1 MTTSWLGRSEV
12 RFHMYEHSLQ
22 VSRCSARF
30 VAAAQNILLPAL
42 KQRLKHQQRPSS
54 ERKTHLAQEV
64 RTLVSKWNQIQSF
77 LSMWFTFLSPCVSP
91 CSLCSPHTTP
101 RTSVRNYQTGYQNW
115 HPSLE
120 EPHHHHPSNSQA
132 RRGQAHIQT
141 CSIITRSRPQSK
153 MGTNFI
159 NRKYFMELIFFN
171 KGQCI
176 YVSRYNS

>member
-141 CSIITRSRPQSK
+141 RSIITRSRPQSK